1 MKGCLG
7 FDISRHFKKLLLLP
21 TSSLRVQALRSLVV
35 GGIVFLVDAGILWLL
50 YIVGLHYLIC
60 AVFSFIIAVM
70 LNYFLSI
77 HFIFFE
83 TAKFKRLG
91 EIATYFAV
99 SLVGL
104 ALTVGLMWLFTELVG
119 LFFMLSKVIATLL
132 SFIWNFTAR
141 KMILYRET
149 FE

>member
-60 AVFSFIIAVM
+60 TVFSFIIAVM

-104 ALTVGLMWLFTELVG
+104 VLTVGLMWLFTELVG
-119 LFFMLSKVIATLL
+119 LFFMLSKVVATLL